1 MTPLRGNRLTTVVVL
16 GLCAGVGLLVI
27 GALAG
32 ARVTR
37 DCSFSRETWAAGRA
51 PLRFEV
57 LEHDLG
63 LAVDCGTLQGASSDE
78 VRRLLGEPD
87 ARSPSVWTYD
97 VGVPD
102 MLSDYPDLELRFGSG
117 GRVTDSR
124 VPGYIE

>member
-1 MTPLRGNRLTTVVVL
+1 MRQLSGNRLKGVVVL
-16 GLCAGVGLLVI
+16 GLCAVVGLFGL

-37 DCSFSRETWAAGRA
+37 DCSFSSETWAAGRD

-63 LAVDCGTLQGASSDE
+63 LVVDCGTLEGASPTQ
-78 VRRLLGEPD
+78 VQRLLGAPD
-87 ARSPSVWTYD
+87 SNSTSVWTYD

-102 MLSDYPDLELRFGSG
+102 MLSDYPDLELKFSGG
-117 GRVTDSR
+117 GRVEDAR